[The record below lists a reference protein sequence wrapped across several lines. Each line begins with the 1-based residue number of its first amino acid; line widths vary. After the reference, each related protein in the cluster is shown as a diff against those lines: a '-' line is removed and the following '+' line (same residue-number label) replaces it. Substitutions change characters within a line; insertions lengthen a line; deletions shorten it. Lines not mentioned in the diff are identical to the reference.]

1 MYTYVQ
7 VCTQLQNV
15 FASTRKIAK
24 TARLANLR
32 IHCDFPLFSLSFAK
46 FARIARN
53 HRVGD
58 FSRYLGFLHFFL
70 PCWRQIRNPVADFTK
85 FAQLKLRK
93 IAKQT
98 IFAVLAIFAILFH
111 VNDYKVE
118 SQLQTIFRS

>member
-58 FSRYLGFLHFFL
+58 FSRYLGFLHFF
-70 PCWRQIRNPVADFTK
+70 CHAGDKFEIQDFTK

-98 IFAVLAIFAILFH
+98 IFAVLPIFAILFH